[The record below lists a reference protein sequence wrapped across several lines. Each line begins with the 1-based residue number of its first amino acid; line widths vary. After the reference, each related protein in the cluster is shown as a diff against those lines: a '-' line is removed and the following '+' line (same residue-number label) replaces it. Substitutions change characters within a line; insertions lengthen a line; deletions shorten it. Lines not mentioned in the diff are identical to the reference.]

1 MQKSLLL
8 LWFLL
13 SVFLALAQTNPEET
27 AKIRQQMAKIRQTT
41 DWNNPTAAAKANEE
55 IKRLAALLS
64 GGNPPIN
71 LGEKPKLN
79 VAQQSFGTDISSVN
93 RQNIVAI
100 ADRFY
105 KRSYPKLDAISKS
118 EFDQDFKA
126 AEKKGFNLESIRE
139 LTSKGGAFILFG
151 TDHHRACVYT
161 AAAVR
166 AFPTDTLSV
175 NNFGAY
181 LRMIDSSATSIPVLL
196 YANSL
201 FSQSPIILT
210 QLGNSYFELND
221 FIKAELYYKEAV
233 KADPGFGQAHSALCD
248 LYISQNRLKEALVEL
263 FAGVKNMGC
272 SYMQASSNMAQILQK
287 SENSD
292 DGFESKEE
300 FWGETRKQMEPDL
313 APLVPPERVRIDIP
327 KFPNCE
333 RVEDWLEGGGWSSA
347 VQSFTGFHSYHM
359 SFASDFLEVHKQLPA
374 LPPGAI
380 LRDYPNERFALDCI
394 TEMFAEFSRK
404 DYEDYSEK
412 VDKIVQ
418 TVNDAKELYIQN
430 LERETKIFIG
440 CTESCGGDAY
450 CLEDCHRK
458 FCKDECPNANKFNE
472 LLRKSYKE
480 WFTEFKKFELSQK
493 KLLDDLY
500 GFTNP
505 WLNKIESP
513 YWSKIYAYEVR
524 STALGIAGSCYA
536 AYAQPFQW
544 LSHNDC
550 GTDCSVYANP
560 YPLKVDEVNKKP
572 PEGNQCPGIKLK
584 ISLPVCDIGLDCE
597 SIEVGCIAGVA
608 GAVKYNFRKKTTT
621 GFLGVGV
628 KGEAGVAGASVRA
641 GVEVTVNDDLTV
653 EDVGAR
659 VDISVKAGAGPAQ
672 SGISSSGTCTV
683 MTGCK
688 TSASG
693 SFGPKIK

>member
-1 MQKSLLL
+1 MQKVLLL
-8 LWFLL
+8 LWFFF

-41 DWNNPTAAAKANEE
+41 DWNNPAAATKANEE
-55 IKRLAALLS
+55 IKRLAAQLS
-64 GGNPPIN
+64 GGNPTIT
-71 LGEKPKLN
+71 LGEKSKPE
-79 VAQQSFGTDISSVN
+79 VEQESFIVFAAEVSSE
-93 RQNIVAI
+93 NIVAI

-105 KRSYPKLDAISKS
+105 KRSYTKLDALSKS
-118 EFDQDFKA
+118 EFDKDYKA
-126 AEKKGFNLESIRE
+126 AEKKGFSLESIRE
-139 LTSKGGAFILFG
+139 LTSKGGSFILFG
-151 TDHHRACVYT
+151 TDHNMACVYT

-166 AFPTDTLSV
+166 AFPADTLSV

-181 LRMIDSSATSIPVLL
+181 LRMIDSSAISIPVLL

-210 QLGNSYFELND
+210 QIGNSYFELND
-221 FIKAELYYKEAV
+221 FIKAESFYKQAIE
-233 KADPGFGQAHSALCD
+233 ADPAFGQAHSALCD
-248 LYISQNRLKEALVEL
+248 LYISQNRLKDALVEL
-263 FAGVKNMGC
+263 FAGIKNMGC
-272 SYMQASSNMAQILQK
+272 SYMQASSNMAQIQQQ

-292 DGFESKEE
+292 QGFESKEE
-300 FWGETRKQMEPDL
+300 FWGETRRQLEPEL
-313 APLVPPERVRIDIP
+313 ASLVPPERVRIEIP
-327 KFPNCE
+327 NFPNCE
-333 RVEDWLEGGGWSSA
+333 RVEDWLEGGGWTSA

-359 SFASDFLEVHKQLPA
+359 SFVSDFQQVHKQVPD

-394 TEMFAEFSRK
+394 TEMFAEFNRK
-404 DYEDYSEK
+404 DYEVYSGK

-430 LERETKIFIG
+430 LERETKIFVE

-450 CLEDCHRK
+450 CIEDCHRK

-472 LLRKSYKE
+472 ILRKSYKE
-480 WFTEFKKFELSQK
+480 WITEFKKLELGQK

-505 WLNKIESP
+505 WLNRIESP

-524 STALGIAGSCYA
+524 SIALSIAGSCYT
-536 AYAQPFQW
+536 AYMQPFQW

-550 GTDCSVYANP
+550 GTDCSIYANP
-560 YPLKVDEVNKKP
+560 YPLKADEVNKEP
-572 PEGNQCPGIKLK
+572 PVGNQCPGIKLK

-608 GAVKYNFRKKTTT
+608 GAVKHNFRKKTTT
-621 GFLGVGV
+621 GFLGVGA
-628 KGEAGVAGASVRA
+628 KSDAGIVGASARA
-641 GVEVTVNDDLTV
+641 GVEVTVNDDLSV

-659 VDISVKAGAGPAQ
+659 FDISVKAGTGPAQ

-688 TSASG
+688 TSVSG